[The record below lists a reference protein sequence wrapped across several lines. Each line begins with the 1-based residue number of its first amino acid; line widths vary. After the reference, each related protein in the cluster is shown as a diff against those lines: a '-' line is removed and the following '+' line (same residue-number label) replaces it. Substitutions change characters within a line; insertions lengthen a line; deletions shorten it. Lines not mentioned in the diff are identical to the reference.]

1 MYEFIKRFSAA
12 WVFSLVL
19 LALLVIIFDD
29 PYGDLEGIV
38 NLFVSAL
45 LMTII
50 SYLIDAYEKR
60 GNKR

>member
-1 MYEFIKRFSAA
+1 MYEFIKRFSVA

-29 PYGDLEGIV
+29 PYGDIEGTV
-38 NLFVSAL
+38 ALFINASL
-45 LMTII
+45 ITSI
-50 SYLIDAYEKR
+50 SYSIDAYEKR